1 MQLSVF
7 STSLLRS
14 FLTSPVFCHPCLH
27 VVCLTWVFFLSLCQV
42 VVSVSFTSVV
52 LLFIWFLIRF
62 VPTRTK
68 VVFCRCACACCHQLR
83 VTQPY
88 ILRCGSLV
96 SSWPFFALPSGTRPR
111 VVRRIFTNS
120 RERWRQQ
127 NVNGA
132 FTELRR
138 LIPTHPPDR
147 KLSKN
152 EILRLAL
159 RYINFL
165 DHLLTEQDLSEAPQS
180 QAVRLEEDR
189 LQGTPS
195 PTSTCESSSEGD
207 SDGLM
212 GEQRQLQYQL
222 SRWSRDQL
230 RLFHHSRC
238 GSPCSRGSDWCS
250 RAPVLLWRSVCR
262 QSADWGSNTKM

>member
-1 MQLSVF
+1 MLM
-7 STSLLRS
+7 
-14 FLTSPVFCHPCLH
+14 
-27 VVCLTWVFFLSLCQV
+27 
-42 VVSVSFTSVV
+42 
-52 LLFIWFLIRF
+52 
-62 VPTRTK
+62 
-68 VVFCRCACACCHQLR
+68 LR
-83 VTQPY
+83 VTQLLCTQPY

-96 SSWPFFALPSGTRPR
+96 TSWPFFALPSGTRPR

-132 FTELRR
+132 FAELRR

-165 DHLLTEQDLSEAPQS
+165 DHLLTEQDLSGAPQS

-195 PTSTCESSSEGD
+195 PNSTCESSSEGD

-212 GEQRQLQYQL
+212 GEQRQLQYQQVQL
-222 SRWSRDQL
+222 SRSSRDQL

-238 GSPCSRGSDWCS
+238 ESPCSLGSGWCS
-250 RAPVLLWRSVCR
+250 CAPVLLFVVSQLIQAQTQRCKQGTLTR
-262 QSADWGSNTKM
+262 QKPSSFTSFLSDNASALFLTGFRKSQKWYTTLHAADRWIIDLHE

>member
-1 MQLSVF
+1 MLHEDVQDLHTFRSDPDPRIA
-7 STSLLRS
+7 LKLRAAPCERN
-14 FLTSPVFCHPCLH
+14 LTE
-27 VVCLTWVFFLSLCQV
+27 
-42 VVSVSFTSVV
+42 
-52 LLFIWFLIRF
+52 
-62 VPTRTK
+62 
-68 VVFCRCACACCHQLR
+68 
-83 VTQPY
+83 
-88 ILRCGSLV
+88 
-96 SSWPFFALPSGTRPR
+96 GTRPR

-132 FTELRR
+132 FAELRR

-159 RYINFL
+159 RYISFL
-165 DHLLTEQDLSEAPQS
+165 DHLLTEQDLSGAPQS

-195 PTSTCESSSEGD
+195 PNSTCESSSEGD

-212 GEQRQLQYQL
+212 GEQRQLQYQQVQL
-222 SRWSRDQL
+222 SRSSRDQL

-238 GSPCSRGSDWCS
+238 EGPCSLGSD
-250 RAPVLLWRSVCR
+250 
-262 QSADWGSNTKM
+262 